1 MAFGLCCWRP
11 AAARPSRALARIPGG
26 RMGGRVRG
34 VHRARR
40 ACRQRGTCNRAERS
54 RNTADSGRDDRF
66 IATAAMA
73 WKVSETPLDLPWGR
87 RVEIDLDHA
96 EIADQIVPVSGGLR
110 ANLYL
115 NGRTDDIAND
125 FLAGDPVQILMKA
138 RQSRDFKDPGAFD
151 VRRYLAR
158 QQIDLT
164 GALRSGLL
172 LESLGD
178 TPMPWRYRFAI
189 VQGKLLT
196 RIDALFPDRP
206 ERAAVLRAMLLGDWS
221 FVDRQT
227 VRALQKTELVS
238 PAGDRGTARRRDHCI
253 SVVARTQAASRPLR
267 HRATRACR
275 VGREGRDRPGPNADS
290 ARRVDRG
297 VLPVRATDRGF
308 PTGSFRSLCS
318 TMSKATRYCSRSR
331 TGTRCSSTEA
341 DLLVQKSCEARGRV
355 RTSEKKL
362 CPRLYGHVG
371 SSGLTSL
378 H

>member
-1 MAFGLCCWRP
+1 
-11 AAARPSRALARIPGG
+11 
-26 RMGGRVRG
+26 
-34 VHRARR
+34 
-40 ACRQRGTCNRAERS
+40 
-54 RNTADSGRDDRF
+54 
-66 IATAAMA
+66 MA

-227 VRALQKTELVS
+227 VRALQKTSSYPLLVI
-238 PAGDRGTARRRDHCI
+238 AGLHVGAIIVFLLWLERRLHLGRLGT
-253 SVVARTQAASRPLR
+253 
-267 HRATRACR
+267 CR

-362 CPRLYGHVG
+362 CPRLYGHVE

>member
-1 MAFGLCCWRP
+1 
-11 AAARPSRALARIPGG
+11 
-26 RMGGRVRG
+26 
-34 VHRARR
+34 
-40 ACRQRGTCNRAERS
+40 
-54 RNTADSGRDDRF
+54 
-66 IATAAMA
+66 
-73 WKVSETPLDLPWGR
+73 
-87 RVEIDLDHA
+87 
-96 EIADQIVPVSGGLR
+96 
-110 ANLYL
+110 NLYL

-227 VRALQKTELVS
+227 VRALQKTSSYPLLVI
-238 PAGDRGTARRRDHCI
+238 AGLHVGAIIVFLLWLERRLHLGRLGTALLAP
-253 SVVARTQAASRPLR
+253 VALAAKVGIVQDRTPILRAALIAAFYLYARPTAASLR
-267 HRATRACR
+267 EVSGHC
-275 VGREGRDRPGPNADS
+275 
-290 ARRVDRG
+290 AR
-297 VLPVRATDRGF
+297 
-308 PTGSFRSLCS
+308 
-318 TMSKATRYCSRSR
+318 
-331 TGTRCSSTEA
+331 
-341 DLLVQKSCEARGRV
+341 Q
-355 RTSEKKL
+355 
-362 CPRLYGHVG
+362 
-371 SSGLTSL
+371 
-378 H
+378 